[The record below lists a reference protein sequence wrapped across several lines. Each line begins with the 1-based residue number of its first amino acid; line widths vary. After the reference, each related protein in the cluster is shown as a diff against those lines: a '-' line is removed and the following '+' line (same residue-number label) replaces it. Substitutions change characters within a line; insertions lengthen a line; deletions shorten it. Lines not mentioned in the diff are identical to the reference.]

1 MTLFRFVSFEDA
13 ILKIIRSNEPKIIQK
28 YLEDYLILIQNRMN
42 QYAIELKTQSLS
54 CPTTLTT
61 QTNMS
66 LEIIDQRLNEFVR
79 LHHLDLL
86 RQVNYCMSK
95 LRDDLRGKQ
104 LLQELS
110 SYLLT
115 DEQVIVLFSN

>member
-1 MTLFRFVSFEDA
+1 
-13 ILKIIRSNEPKIIQK
+13 
-28 YLEDYLILIQNRMN
+28 MN

-54 CPTTLTT
+54 CPTTLIT

-86 RQVNYCMSK
+86 RQVNYCMNK

>member
-1 MTLFRFVSFEDA
+1 
-13 ILKIIRSNEPKIIQK
+13 
-28 YLEDYLILIQNRMN
+28 MN